1 MRSCFKTTGTAVI
14 AAAAFLAVV
23 AITSTAK
30 AEISRR
36 EAGQALA
43 TVAQSL
49 RSQCT
54 QDTRRERHSC
64 LRDAERTLRDLMRQA
79 AQIERSCHQQSR
91 YHHHHRRHHNNSA
104 CEQAERQFW
113 LNAAANIE
121 NSSGGDTG
129 STDTGSTDTGST
141 DTGSTDP
148 GTVDTITPM

>member
-1 MRSCFKTTGTAVI
+1 MRSYFKTTGTAVI

-30 AEISRR
+30 ADVSRQ
-36 EAGQALA
+36 EARQAFTA
-43 TVAQSL
+43 VAQNL

-64 LRDAERTLRDLMRQA
+64 LRNAERTLRDLMRQA

-91 YHHHHRRHHNNSA
+91 YHHHHHRRYNNSA

-113 LNAAANIE
+113 INEAANID
-121 NSSGGDTG
+121 NSSG
-129 STDTGSTDTGST
+129 

-148 GTVDTITPM
+148 GTVDTTTPM

>member
-1 MRSCFKTTGTAVI
+1 MRSYFKTTGTAVI

-30 AEISRR
+30 ADVSRQ
-36 EAGQALA
+36 EARQAFTA
-43 TVAQSL
+43 VAQNL

-64 LRDAERTLRDLMRQA
+64 LRNAERTLRDLMRQA
-79 AQIERSCHQQSR
+79 AQIERSCHQQSG
-91 YHHHHRRHHNNSA
+91 YHHHHHRRYNNSA

-113 LNAAANIE
+113 INEAANID
-121 NSSGGDTG
+121 NSSG
-129 STDTGSTDTGST
+129 DTGSTDTGST

-148 GTVDTITPM
+148 GTVDTTTPM